1 MKEESF
7 LAISG
12 YDPSGGAGV
21 IADSQ
26 VSSYFGIPFCS
37 LLTCISN
44 QDTSSVHTV
53 QPMDKSFMLDVAER
67 IKEDRNIKYIKI
79 GLIPNAELV
88 ECIID
93 IIESF
98 FDDAKIILD
107 PVIKPTGKGQ
117 LQSKTEVSAYT
128 KLLTKAWLVTPN
140 EYELK
145 KLSQKESIEEAIA
158 TLKNSNIKNIL
169 CTGIVNDSNITN
181 ILYSDIE
188 HIFTSKLIPG
198 SFRGTGCTFS
208 SAITC
213 KLISGLS
220 LVNSISDATKYTHQC
235 IKESKDVGSGSRI
248 LCRNP

>member
-117 LQSKTEVSAYT
+117 LQGKTEVSAYT
-128 KLLTKAWLVTPN
+128 KLLKKAWLITPN

-145 KLSQKESIEEAIA
+145 KLSQKESIEEAIKEGMAEGKEPLSALENSGSELELDEA
-158 TLKNSNIKNIL
+158 TLKLLRRDQVETRLLELTSQPENGKQYEDLYQKKLEVPKYGNVVVIDADYLANHEFSRDKNQGKKL
-169 CTGIVNDSNITN
+169 KDS
-181 ILYSDIE
+181 
-188 HIFTSKLIPG
+188 
-198 SFRGTGCTFS
+198 
-208 SAITC
+208 A
-213 KLISGLS
+213 
-220 LVNSISDATKYTHQC
+220 
-235 IKESKDVGSGSRI
+235 
-248 LCRNP
+248 

>member
-12 YDPSGGAGV
+12 YDPSGGAGI

-26 VSSYFGIPFCS
+26 VSSYFGIPFCY

-53 QPMDKSFMLDVAER
+53 QPMDKSFMLDVAKKIKEER
-67 IKEDRNIKYIKI
+67 IIKYIKI
-79 GLIPNAELV
+79 GLIPNTDLA

-93 IIESF
+93 IIENF
-98 FDDAKIILD
+98 FSDAKIIID
-107 PVIKPTGKGQ
+107 PIIKPTGKGK
-117 LQSKTEVSAYT
+117 LQSKIEVNVYT
-128 KLLTKAWLVTPN
+128 KLLTKAWLITPN

-145 KLSQKESIEEAIA
+145 KLSQKESIQEAVA
-158 TLKNSNIKNIL
+158 ALKDGNIKNIL
-169 CTGIVNDSNITN
+169 CTGIVNHSDITN

-188 HIFTSKLIPG
+188 YIFTSKLIPG

-220 LVNSISDATKYTHQC
+220 LVDSISGATKYTNQC
-235 IKESKDVGSGSRI
+235 IKESKSVGNGSRI